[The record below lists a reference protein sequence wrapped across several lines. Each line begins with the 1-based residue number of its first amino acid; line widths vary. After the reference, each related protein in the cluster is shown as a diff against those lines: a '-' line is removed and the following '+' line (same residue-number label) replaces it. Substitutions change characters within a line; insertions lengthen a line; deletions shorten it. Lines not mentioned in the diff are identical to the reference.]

1 MIKTGKIAI
10 IRILEGDSSMMM
22 TAPPPD
28 HDCNEEALS
37 TCCGVPSHDF
47 LDSMCSACNEF
58 ASFECGICEEPVDK

>member
-1 MIKTGKIAI
+1 
-10 IRILEGDSSMMM
+10 MMM

-28 HDCNEEALS
+28 HDCDEEALS